1 MCKQDQ
7 QVPAI
12 AGGLWQERL
21 DARYTNIVAIDRL
34 LIALLTNKIVS
45 GDCIFR
51 FREKSLMLLAQTG
64 LGWIEQPLEAIE
76 TTPQV
81 ILI

>member
-21 DARYTNIVAIDRL
+21 DARYTNIAAIDRL
-34 LIALLTNKIVS
+34 LIALLTNKIVKLIAFLDS
-45 GDCIFR
+45 
-51 FREKSLMLLAQTG
+51 EKGA
-64 LGWIEQPLEAIE
+64 
-76 TTPQV
+76 
-81 ILI
+81 